1 MVVFSH
7 EQNTQERGKPAA
19 TQSPI
24 GTTPLKRGRNS
35 QDSQIIHTQTK
46 AQEGLGVMPAFGFDG
61 TFTYI
66 VEAET
71 LEEAEEMLEN
81 ELGEV
86 LFDWRVERK
95 Y

>member
-1 MVVFSH
+1 
-7 EQNTQERGKPAA
+7 
-19 TQSPI
+19 
-24 GTTPLKRGRNS
+24 
-35 QDSQIIHTQTK
+35 
-46 AQEGLGVMPAFGFDG
+46 MPAFGFDG